1 MPDQNEEK
9 SRIIVDSDWKSE
21 AQREK
26 EEMDRETREM
36 PQIGQIPDP
45 SILELLQ
52 MVVMQATIGLG
63 GFQDPQT
70 GQRIPPNLAL
80 AKHYI
85 DLVELMQKKTQ
96 GNLDEEENSLMTATL
111 HELRQAFVQVA
122 GALGQ
127 GEPGGPGGAPKQ
139 K

>member
-1 MPDQNEEK
+1 MPNEKDDQ

-26 EEMDRETREM
+26 QEMDRETREM
-36 PQIGQIPDP
+36 PEVGQIPDP

-63 GFQDPQT
+63 GFQDPQS
-70 GQRIPPNLAL
+70 GQRIPPNLGL

-85 DLVELMQKKTQ
+85 DLVELLQNKTK
-96 GNLDEEENSLMTATL
+96 GNLDEEEDALLTATL

-127 GEPGGPGGAPKQ
+127 GGPGAAGAPNQ